1 MAWMIIKFEDWLL
14 ENGYYDEETVRDDL
28 YWRWYDNPPSPEN
41 LEGAADLE
49 RFLVYMARFAVE
61 KVLGEAKSRMSIRII
76 PFVGFDA
83 PSSITVVE
91 LTTKTVLGY
100 VEVRSGRFEVF
111 EMERVLKELIGQLRE
126 SEKIVATRALIEG

>member
-1 MAWMIIKFEDWLL
+1 
-14 ENGYYDEETVRDDL
+14 
-28 YWRWYDNPPSPEN
+28 
-41 LEGAADLE
+41 
-49 RFLVYMARFAVE
+49 MARFAVE

-111 EMERVLKELIGQLRE
+111 EMERVLKDLIGQLRE
-126 SEKIVATRALIEG
+126 SRKIVAIRVLVEG

>member
-49 RFLVYMARFAVE
+49 KFLVYMARFAVE

-76 PFVGFDA
+76 PFVGFDT

-111 EMERVLKELIGQLRE
+111 EMERVLKDLIGQLRE
-126 SEKIVATRALIEG
+126 SRKIVAIRVLVEG